1 MKKVK
6 ILSISSALCLGTTLF
21 AAVSCNKTEEN
32 KTEENKTE
40 ENVNATLTKAKDAFK
55 VTKKDSVNLTNV
67 LASEITKETFLQYFD
82 IKPGSGFEET
92 KGFKYTLDTVKYNET
107 DNTKLDVVY
116 KISYKGTAIEW
127 R

>member
-32 KTEENKTE
+32 
-40 ENVNATLTKAKDAFK
+40 VNATLTKAKDAFK
-55 VTKKDSVNLTNV
+55 VTKKDNVNLTNV
-67 LASEITKETFLQYFD
+67 LASEITKENFLQYFD

-92 KGFKYTLDTVKYNET
+92 KGFKYTLETVKYNEN
-107 DNTKLDVVY
+107 DNAKLDVVY
-116 KISYKGTAIEW
+116 EISYKGTTIQW
-127 R
+127 SGTLGGFN